1 MKKLFV
7 ITASFIALIAINSC
21 SSFKG
26 WGSDFGE
33 GLFDQ
38 AKTNVDTVGSE
49 LVKGLQEELTNEE
62 SRKQLQNYIDSVI
75 TQAGTSANKQAVALR
90 DSLLSDYIKIWVS
103 DVVESAVASFNGN
116 LLDDETVLRL
126 KIQISELASG
136 IGSSILNDTT
146 LMRIAALRDTVLG
159 DKTNKLIA
167 AIIDSALTT
176 LSSRLKNDISP
187 QLRENLSFLEK
198 NATWILILIGLIAI
212 GIIWFVW
219 HQKEKYLKMTKLL
232 TYQIA
237 EVPEVQTKEELKNNI
252 SKNAKT
258 IGVEDQ
264 LRKLLDDQGLLHK

>member
-1 MKKLFV
+1 M
-7 ITASFIALIAINSC
+7 IE
-21 SSFKG
+21 
-26 WGSDFGE
+26 DP
-33 GLFDQ
+33 
-38 AKTNVDTVGSE
+38 
-49 LVKGLQEELTNEE
+49 
-62 SRKQLQNYIDSVI
+62 
-75 TQAGTSANKQAVALR
+75 
-90 DSLLSDYIKIWVS
+90 
-103 DVVESAVASFNGN
+103 
-116 LLDDETVLRL
+116 
-126 KIQISELASG
+126 ISELASG

-176 LSSRLKNDISP
+176 LSSRLKSDISP